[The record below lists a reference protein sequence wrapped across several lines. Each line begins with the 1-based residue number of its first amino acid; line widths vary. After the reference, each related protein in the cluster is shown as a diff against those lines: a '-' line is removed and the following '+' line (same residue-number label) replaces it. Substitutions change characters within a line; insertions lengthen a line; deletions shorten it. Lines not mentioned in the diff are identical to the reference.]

1 MIRQLIVVQNDK
13 WNILIWYG
21 VSNKNRTEVY
31 EQLVSMGCPLPDA
44 EYATNVVSRYKNTGL
59 TFSDT
64 DSRVSFVCVS
74 SATSYSQ
81 MVDTI
86 VHEIKHVQSHICEYY
101 DVDEDSEDAAYLIGY
116 IARQIYKLLSKYKRK
131 L

>member
-1 MIRQLIVVQNDK
+1 MIRQLIVVQDNK

-21 VSNKNRTEVY
+21 VSKEDTEEVY
-31 EQLVSMGCPLPDA
+31 KQLLSMGCPIPDA
-44 EYATNVVSRYKNTGL
+44 EYAATVVSRYKNTGL

-81 MVDTI
+81 VVDTI

-101 DVDEDSEDAAYLIGY
+101 DVDENSEDAAYLMGY
-116 IARQIYKLLSKYKRK
+116 LARRVYKFLSKII
-131 L
+131 

>member
-1 MIRQLIVVQNDK
+1 MIRQLIVVQNK

-21 VSNKNRTEVY
+21 ISKQDGEEVY
-31 EQLVSMGCPLPDA
+31 QQLLNMGCPIPDA

-81 MVDTI
+81 FVDTI

-101 DVDEDSEDAAYLIGY
+101 DVDEYSEDAAYLIGY

>member
-1 MIRQLIVVQNDK
+1 MIKQYINVRNK
-13 WNILIWYG
+13 WEVLVWYG
-21 VSNKNRTEVY
+21 VGSDDYLDIYKTLR
-31 EQLVSMGCPLPDA
+31 QLGCSIPDA
-44 EYATNVVSRYKNTGL
+44 EYATVVVSSFKNTGL

-74 SATSYSQ
+74 STTSYSQ

-86 VHEIKHVQSHICEYY
+86 AHEIKHVQSHICEYY
-101 DVDEDSEDAAYLIGY
+101 DVEEDSEDAAYLVGY
-116 IARQIYKLLSKYKRK
+116 LARRVYKFLQKILI